1 MNALY
6 IKFKEVLSAVL
17 PITAIVLILH
27 FTGLTP
33 LDTPLLLGFLIGTV
47 VIIIGFSIFLTGID
61 IGITPIGSSMGSSM
75 AKSNKIWV
83 VLFSGLAIGFFI
95 SIAEPMLQI
104 LGGQVENA
112 TSGAVSKL
120 TIVIF
125 VSIGIAALLTFG
137 LFRIIYNISLRKSLL
152 FFYLLILIIA
162 LFTAEGFL
170 PIAFDASA
178 SATGSLTVPFM
189 LALAMGV
196 SILKKDSKS
205 SESDSFGL
213 IGIAS
218 TGAIISIML
227 ISIIAGVGKMTS
239 EGTAEVTVTSNSSI
253 IDPFIKQFSQA
264 AKEAFISLLPIVLIF
279 LLFQLL
285 LIKMSKKSLRKILI
299 GTIFTYIGF
308 VLLLTGVNGGFLEV
322 GREVGKQI
330 ASFESKAFI
339 IAAAFAIGVVTIIA
353 EPSVHVLMKQ
363 IEDVTSG
370 YIRRKA
376 VMVTFALGMGVAV
389 SLSIL
394 RILVPEVKLWHFL
407 LPGYAIAIVLSFF
420 VPDLFVGL
428 SFDSGGVASG
438 IMTATFILPFAQG
451 AADAIEGADVLADG
465 FGIIAMVAMFPVI
478 SLQLLGL
485 IYKIISKRRVSNE
498 S

>member
-1 MNALY
+1 MNTLF
-6 IKFKEVLSAVL
+6 IKFREVLFAVL

-33 LDTPLLLGFLIGTV
+33 IDGLLLLEFLIGTV
-47 VIIIGFSIFLTGID
+47 IIIIGFSIFLTGID
-61 IGITPIGSSMGSSM
+61 IGITPIGNSMGSAI

-95 SIAEPMLQI
+95 SVAEPMLQI
-104 LGGQVENA
+104 LGAQVESA
-112 TSGAVSKL
+112 TSGAVLKL

-137 LFRIIYNISLRKSLL
+137 LFRIIYNISLRKSLV

-162 LFTAEGFL
+162 IFTAEDFL

-178 SATGSLTVPFM
+178 SASGALTVPFM
-189 LALAMGV
+189 LSLAIGV
-196 SILKKDSKS
+196 SMLKKDSKS

-218 TGAIISIML
+218 TGAIMSIML
-227 ISIIAGVGKMTS
+227 ISIISGSRQMDFKDVADDAV
-239 EGTAEVTVTSNSSI
+239 VSNSIFAS
-253 IDPFIKQFSQA
+253 FFKQFPQA
-264 AKEAFISLLPIVLIF
+264 AKEAFVSLIPIVFLF
-279 LLFQLL
+279 LLFQLV
-285 LIKMSKKSLRKILI
+285 LIKMSKRALRKILI
-299 GTIFTYIGF
+299 GTVFTYLGF
-308 VLLLTGVNGGFLEV
+308 CLLLTGVNGGFLEV

-330 ASFESKAFI
+330 AQYDSKAFI
-339 IAAAFAIGVVTIIA
+339 IATAFAIGVVTIIA
-353 EPSVHVLMKQ
+353 ESSVHVLMKQ

-407 LPGYAIAIVLSFF
+407 LPGYLTAIVLSFI

-451 AADAIEGADVLADG
+451 AADAVETADVLADG

-485 IYKIISKRRVSNE
+485 VYKIKSKRRVNNE